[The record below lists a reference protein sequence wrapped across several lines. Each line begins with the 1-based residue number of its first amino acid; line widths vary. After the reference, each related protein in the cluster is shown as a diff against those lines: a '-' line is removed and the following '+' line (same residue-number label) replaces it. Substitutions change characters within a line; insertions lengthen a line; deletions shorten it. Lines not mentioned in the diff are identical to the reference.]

1 MKKTIALSLFVI
13 TATACNTGNVQVAS
27 PAGTSQPGTSG
38 TSQGSSSGNGGSGN
52 QQPGTTTG
60 KTANKIFFER
70 ITVRNAIP
78 QSMIAISFDSENS
91 KGGDT
96 PFGLTLSGNQDF
108 SENSTFTPTKTK
120 IIYFRNTDVDTDALL
135 SATIDSLASNQIF
148 SFPREAVDYS
158 LNQDQSKVA
167 WLDKTGALTVS
178 SIGDL
183 TYQAV
188 DTSAVGSNTVLN
200 HVLWNSDSSYLLAR
214 ADNGK
219 ALLFK
224 GTAKPTLLSDVNA
237 AAFSDDG
244 TKLAYFVSAKKEVH
258 FIDLASGPNALKD
271 TLEGTLES
279 SEIHDLTWNSS
290 TSISYWT
297 VLASQAK
304 ELRVFSGGNETTLA
318 ALTLPA
324 STQDGVVCPA
334 WIGDKVYFA
343 NYDSGEY
350 VIQQINLDKDAKK
363 SVGAST
369 FAKIPSGDLSEGL
382 VCPKVV
388 K

>member
-1 MKKTIALSLFVI
+1 MKKTIALSLFI
-13 TATACNTGNVQVAS
+13 LSACNTGNVQVAS
-27 PAGTSQPGTSG
+27 PTGTSQPGTSG
-38 TSQGSSSGNGGSGN
+38 TSQGSSSGNSGN
-52 QQPGTTTG
+52 QQPGSASG

-78 QSMIAISFDSENS
+78 QSVIAISFDSENS

-108 SENSTFTPTKTK
+108 SENAPFTPTKNK
-120 IIYFRNTDVDTDALL
+120 IIYFRNIDVGTDALL
-135 SATIDSLASNQIF
+135 SAAVESLASNQIF

-158 LNQDQSKVA
+158 LNQDQSMVA
-167 WLDKTGALTVS
+167 WLDKTGVLTVS
-178 SIGDL
+178 TIGDL
-183 TYQAV
+183 NNRIV

-200 HVLWNSDSSYLLAR
+200 HVEWNSNSSYLLAR

-219 ALLFK
+219 ALLYK
-224 GTAKPTLLSDVNA
+224 GTATPTLLSDVSA
-237 AAFSDDG
+237 ASFSDDG
-244 TKLAYFVSAKKEVH
+244 TQLAYFDSAKKEVH
-258 FIDLASGPNALKD
+258 FIDLASGKD

-279 SEIHDLTWNSS
+279 PEIHDLSWNSP

-304 ELRVFSGGNETTLA
+304 ELRIFANSKETTVA
-318 ALTLPA
+318 GLTLPP

-350 VIQQINLDKDAKK
+350 VIQQVSLDKDAKK
-363 SVGAST
+363 STGAT
-369 FAKIPSGDLSEGL
+369 IFAKIPSGDLSEGL